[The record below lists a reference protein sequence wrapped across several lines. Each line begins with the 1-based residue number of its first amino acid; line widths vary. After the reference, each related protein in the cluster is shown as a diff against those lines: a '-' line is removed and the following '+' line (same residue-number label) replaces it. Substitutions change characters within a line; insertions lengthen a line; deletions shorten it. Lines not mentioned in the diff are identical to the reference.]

1 MEAQAT
7 ARYVHMAPRKVRFV
21 LDTIRGKYAA
31 DALDILK
38 FTPNHAALEISK
50 VLRSAM
56 ANAEN
61 NHGLD
66 LTNLTVARCFVDV
79 GPTMKRVQP
88 RAQGRAYRIL
98 KRSSHITLIV
108 AEGSPKPTKTGK
120 KAPKP
125 PLVAELKVEP
135 VVLEELDP
143 VVADV
148 STQDGSDDSDESI
161 VEEQA

>member
-7 ARYVHMAPRKVRFV
+7 ARYVRMGPRKVRFV
-21 LDTIRGKYAA
+21 LDTVRGKYAA

-38 FTPNHAALEISK
+38 FTPNHAAAEISK

-56 ANAEN
+56 ANAGN

-66 LTNLTVARCFVDV
+66 LTNLKIARCYVDV

-98 KRSSHITLIV
+98 KRSSHITIVV
-108 AEGSPKPTKTGK
+108 AEGAPKPIKTGK
-120 KAPKP
+120 KAPKA
-125 PLVAELKVEP
+125 PLRAELKVEP
-135 VVLEELDP
+135 VVVEEI
-143 VVADV
+143 VETVAVDA
-148 STQDGSDDSDESI
+148 TESVEASVDTT

>member
-7 ARYVHMAPRKVRFV
+7 ARYVRMGPRKVRFV
-21 LDTIRGKYAA
+21 LDTVRGKYAA

-38 FTPNHAALEISK
+38 FTPNHAAAEISK

-56 ANAEN
+56 ANAGN

-66 LTNLTVARCFVDV
+66 LTNLKIARCYVDV

-98 KRSSHITLIV
+98 KRSSHITIVV
-108 AEGSPKPTKTGK
+108 AEGAPRPVKTGK
-120 KAPKP
+120 KPPKAP
-125 PLVAELKVEP
+125 LRAELKVEP
-135 VVLEELDP
+135 VVVEET
-143 VVADV
+143 VETVAV
-148 STQDGSDDSDESI
+148 ETTESVETSEETT

>member
-7 ARYVHMAPRKVRFV
+7 ARYVRMGPRKVRFV
-21 LDTIRGKYAA
+21 LDTVRGKYAA

-38 FTPNHAALEISK
+38 FTPNHAAAEISK

-56 ANAEN
+56 ANAGN

-66 LTNLTVARCFVDV
+66 LTNLKIARCYVDV

-98 KRSSHITLIV
+98 KRSSHITIVV
-108 AEGSPKPTKTGK
+108 AEGAPRPVKTGK
-120 KAPKP
+120 KAPKA
-125 PLVAELKVEP
+125 PLRAELKVEP
-135 VVLEELDP
+135 VVVEET
-143 VVADV
+143 VETVAV
-148 STQDGSDDSDESI
+148 ETTESVETSEETT

>member
-7 ARYVHMAPRKVRFV
+7 ARYVRMGPRKVRFV
-21 LDTIRGKYAA
+21 LDTVRGKYAA

-38 FTPNHAALEISK
+38 FTPNHAAAEISK

-56 ANAEN
+56 ANAGN

-66 LTNLTVARCFVDV
+66 LTNLKIARCYVDV

-98 KRSSHITLIV
+98 KRSSHITIVV
-108 AEGSPKPTKTGK
+108 AEGAPRPVKTGK
-120 KAPKP
+120 KAPKA
-125 PLVAELKVEP
+125 PLRAELKVEP
-135 VVLEELDP
+135 VVVEET
-143 VVADV
+143 VETVAV
-148 STQDGSDDSDESI
+148 ETTESVDTSEETT

>member
-1 MEAQAT
+1 MG
-7 ARYVHMAPRKVRFV
+7 PRKVRFV

-38 FTPNHAALEISK
+38 FTPNHAAAEISK

-56 ANAEN
+56 ANAGN

-66 LTNLTVARCFVDV
+66 LTNLKIARCYVDV

-98 KRSSHITLIV
+98 KRSSHITIVV
-108 AEGSPKPTKTGK
+108 AEGAPRPVKTGK
-120 KAPKP
+120 KAPKA
-125 PLVAELKVEP
+125 PLRAELKVEP
-135 VVLEELDP
+135 VVVEET
-143 VVADV
+143 VETVAV
-148 STQDGSDDSDESI
+148 ETTESVETSEETT

>member
-7 ARYVHMAPRKVRFV
+7 ARYVRMGPRKVRFV
-21 LDTIRGKYAA
+21 LDTVRGKYAA

-38 FTPNHAALEISK
+38 FTPNHAAAEISK

-56 ANAEN
+56 ANAGN

-66 LTNLTVARCFVDV
+66 LTNLKIARCYVDV

-88 RAQGRAYRIL
+88 RAQGRADRIL
-98 KRSSHITLIV
+98 KRSSHITIVV
-108 AEGSPKPTKTGK
+108 AEGAPRPVKTGK
-120 KAPKP
+120 KAPKA
-125 PLVAELKVEP
+125 PLRAELKVEP
-135 VVLEELDP
+135 VVVEET
-143 VVADV
+143 VETVAV
-148 STQDGSDDSDESI
+148 ETTESVETSEETT

>member
-7 ARYVHMAPRKVRFV
+7 ARYVRMAPRKVRFV
-21 LDTIRGKYAA
+21 LDTVRGKYAA

-38 FTPNHAALEISK
+38 FTPNHAAAEISK

-56 ANAEN
+56 ANAGN

-66 LTNLTVARCFVDV
+66 LTNLKIARCFVDV

-98 KRSSHITLIV
+98 KRTSHITIVV
-108 AEGSPKPTKTGK
+108 AEGTPKPIKTGK
-120 KAPKP
+120 KAPKA
-125 PLVAELKVEP
+125 PLRAELKVEP
-135 VVLEELDP
+135 VVVEEIVETVVVESTESVDA
-143 VVADV
+143 VAD
-148 STQDGSDDSDESI
+148 TT

>member
-7 ARYVHMAPRKVRFV
+7 ARYVRMGPRKVRFV
-21 LDTIRGKYAA
+21 LDTVRGKYAA

-38 FTPNHAALEISK
+38 FTPNHAAAEISK

-56 ANAEN
+56 ANAGN

-66 LTNLTVARCFVDV
+66 LTNLKIARCYVDV

-98 KRSSHITLIV
+98 KRSSHITIVV
-108 AEGSPKPTKTGK
+108 AEGAPRPVKTGK
-120 KAPKP
+120 KTPKAP
-125 PLVAELKVEP
+125 LRAERKVEP
-135 VVLEELDP
+135 VVVEET
-143 VVADV
+143 VETVAV
-148 STQDGSDDSDESI
+148 ETTESVETSEETT

>member
-7 ARYVHMAPRKVRFV
+7 ARYVRMAPRKVRFV
-21 LDTIRGKYAA
+21 LDTVRGKYAA

-38 FTPNHAALEISK
+38 FTPNHAAAEISK

-56 ANAEN
+56 ANAGN

-66 LTNLTVARCFVDV
+66 LTNLKIARCFVDV

-98 KRSSHITLIV
+98 KRTSHITIVV
-108 AEGSPKPTKTGK
+108 AEGTPKPIKTGK
-120 KAPKP
+120 KAPKA
-125 PLVAELKVEP
+125 PLRAELKVEP
-135 VVLEELDP
+135 VIVEEIVEP
-143 VVADV
+143 TVGE
-148 STQDGSDDSDESI
+148 STESGEAVMDTT

>member
-7 ARYVHMAPRKVRFV
+7 ARYVRMGPRKVRFV
-21 LDTIRGKYAA
+21 LDTVRGKYAA
-31 DALDILK
+31 DALNILK
-38 FTPNHAALEISK
+38 FTPNHAAAEISK

-56 ANAEN
+56 ANAGN

-66 LTNLTVARCFVDV
+66 LTNLKIARCYVDV

-98 KRSSHITLIV
+98 KRSSHITIVV
-108 AEGSPKPTKTGK
+108 AEGAPKPIKTGK
-120 KAPKP
+120 KAPKA
-125 PLVAELKVEP
+125 PLRAELKVESA
-135 VVLEELDP
+135 VVEDVVETVSVETTESAEASEE
-143 VVADV
+143 
-148 STQDGSDDSDESI
+148 TT

>member
-7 ARYVHMAPRKVRFV
+7 ARYVRMGPRKVRFV
-21 LDTIRGKYAA
+21 LDTVRGKYAA

-38 FTPNHAALEISK
+38 FTPNHAAAEISK

-56 ANAEN
+56 ANAGN

-66 LTNLTVARCFVDV
+66 LTNLKIARCYVDV

-98 KRSSHITLIV
+98 KRSSHITIVV
-108 AEGSPKPTKTGK
+108 AEGAPRPVKTGK
-120 KAPKP
+120 KAPKA
-125 PLVAELKVEP
+125 PLRAELKVEP
-135 VVLEELDP
+135 VVVEET
-143 VVADV
+143 VETVTV
-148 STQDGSDDSDESI
+148 ETTESVETSEETT

>member
-7 ARYVHMAPRKVRFV
+7 ARYVRMAPRKVRFV
-21 LDTIRGKYAA
+21 LDTVRGKYAA

-38 FTPNHAALEISK
+38 FTPNHAAAEISK
-50 VLRSAM
+50 VLKSAM
-56 ANAEN
+56 ANAGN

-66 LTNLTVARCFVDV
+66 LTNLKIARCFVDV

-98 KRSSHITLIV
+98 KRTSHITIVV
-108 AEGSPKPTKTGK
+108 AEGNPKPIKTGK
-120 KAPKP
+120 KAPKA
-125 PLVAELKVEP
+125 PLRAELKI
-135 VVLEELDP
+135 DP
-143 VVADV
+143 VVV
-148 STQDGSDDSDESI
+148 DEIIETVAVETSESVEASVDTT